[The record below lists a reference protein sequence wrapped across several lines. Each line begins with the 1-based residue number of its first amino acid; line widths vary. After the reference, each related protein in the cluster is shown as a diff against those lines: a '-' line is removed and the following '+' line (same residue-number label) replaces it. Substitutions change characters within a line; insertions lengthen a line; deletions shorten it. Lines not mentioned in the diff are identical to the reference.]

1 MFSLF
6 LTNFPFLW
14 FLTFI
19 IITVKLGIFFKLVKF
34 VYKAFYNKYINAQMC
49 YFCCFFRALWLETT
63 WATGA
68 PSPLLP
74 IRWVCRS
81 ACAHGEVHTL
91 SFASY
96 LTSK

>member
-1 MFSLF
+1 M
-6 LTNFPFLW
+6 TNFPFLW
-14 FLTFI
+14 FLTFV

-34 VYKAFYNKYINAQMC
+34 VYKTFYNKYINAQMC

-68 PSPLLP
+68 PTPFLP
-74 IRWVCRS
+74 IRSVCRS

-91 SFASY
+91 SIASY
-96 LTSK
+96 LISK